1 MGGNLLN
8 SLKNAAFFITLF
20 FAVSPVDAG
29 AQNCPAMNKELARL
43 RMEYHR
49 QAASASSRTGSVSFE
64 ELAVILDKIV
74 ELKDSMRKLNCE
86 IRARPKTFQNAR

>member
-1 MGGNLLN
+1 
-8 SLKNAAFFITLF
+8 
-20 FAVSPVDAG
+20 
-29 AQNCPAMNKELARL
+29 MNKELARL

-49 QAASASSRTGSVSFE
+49 QASASSRSGSVSFE